1 LSSVAGHAGDL
12 LGLLARQ
19 AGFFEGTGGQEW
31 LSQLAFLAGSER
43 DARASRD
50 LLVQIDAAAL
60 GSGALMRA
68 ATALARGRQRVGGS
82 FRDLGDGK
90 TAKFIGSLVAAAAR
104 VAGADGPVEDRAAAI
119 GLLALAD
126 EPTARGALPALLDA
140 RQPVGVQLAVL
151 QALTRLLDRDTA
163 RAILGRWRT
172 MSPAVR
178 REAVEAVFSHVEGI
192 EAVVQAL
199 ETRALAPW
207 ELDPARLRQLQARA
221 GPALEARVRKILAA
235 QAAGSRDRSKVV
247 ASYRPAID
255 LTGDRDKGR
264 NVFSRTCA
272 GCHQAEG
279 RGVDVGPN
287 LATVAGRSPEDLL
300 THILDPNREVAA
312 NFVNYQVALRDGRVV
327 SGIIAEELAH
337 ALTLKRELAAT
348 DVVAR
353 DQIETMASTGAS
365 IMPDGLE
372 KGLSHQD
379 LADLIAFVRSIRG
392 SAGALPAAP
401 ASAQ

>member
-1 LSSVAGHAGDL
+1 
-12 LGLLARQ
+12 
-19 AGFFEGTGGQEW
+19 
-31 LSQLAFLAGSER
+31 
-43 DARASRD
+43 
-50 LLVQIDAAAL
+50 
-60 GSGALMRA
+60 
-68 ATALARGRQRVGGS
+68 
-82 FRDLGDGK
+82 
-90 TAKFIGSLVAAAAR
+90 VAAAAR